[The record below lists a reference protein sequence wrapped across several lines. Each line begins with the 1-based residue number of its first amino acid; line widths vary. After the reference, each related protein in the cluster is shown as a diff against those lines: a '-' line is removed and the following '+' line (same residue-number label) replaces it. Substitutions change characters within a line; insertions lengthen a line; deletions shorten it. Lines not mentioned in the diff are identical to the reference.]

1 MAIPTANPVDEDAR
15 PKPESPYGT
24 SKLMSEW
31 ILRDAAAAHGLSAVV
46 LRYFNVAGADPAGRT
61 GQSTPNATHLIKVAC
76 EAAVGKRKGM
86 QIFGTDYAT
95 PDGTCIRDYI
105 HVTDLID
112 AHVAALRHL
121 RKGGE
126 NLTLNCGYGRGYSV
140 REVVDAVKRVSG
152 VDFPVTLVAAPAGR
166 PCRDRGARRPHPR
179 QARLAAE
186 TRRSGDHRHPRARL
200 GAQARALIAGPMQKI
215 RKAVFPVAGLGTRF
229 LPATKAMPKEML
241 TIVDRPLIQYAF
253 DEAREAG
260 IEHFIFV
267 TGRNKAVI
275 EDHFD
280 RQFELEI
287 TLAERGKRAELEVL
301 ERDLPAAG
309 SISYTRQQSP
319 LGLGHAVLCAAELV
333 GREPF
338 ALLLPD
344 VLVQAKRGCL
354 AQMTDAYGSLGDK
367 TNMIAV
373 EEVPA
378 EDTHKYGVV
387 GIGPKQGNSFAIST
401 MVEKPERGKA
411 PSNMIITGRYILQPE
426 IFDHLASQERGA
438 GGEIQLTDAMLRL
451 AERQRFWGFA
461 FEGRTFD
468 CGSKVGFLAAN
479 VAYAL
484 SRPDIAPAFRT
495 ELERLTGKC

>member
-1 MAIPTANPVDEDAR
+1 
-15 PKPESPYGT
+15 
-24 SKLMSEW
+24 
-31 ILRDAAAAHGLSAVV
+31 
-46 LRYFNVAGADPAGRT
+46 
-61 GQSTPNATHLIKVAC
+61 
-76 EAAVGKRKGM
+76 
-86 QIFGTDYAT
+86 
-95 PDGTCIRDYI
+95 
-105 HVTDLID
+105 
-112 AHVAALRHL
+112 
-121 RKGGE
+121 
-126 NLTLNCGYGRGYSV
+126 
-140 REVVDAVKRVSG
+140 
-152 VDFPVTLVAAPAGR
+152 
-166 PCRDRGARRPHPR
+166 
-179 QARLAAE
+179 
-186 TRRSGDHRHPRARL
+186 
-200 GAQARALIAGPMQKI
+200 MQKI

-267 TGRNKAVI
+267 TGRNKGVI

-287 TLAERGKRAELEVL
+287 TLSERGKRAELAAL
-301 ERDLPAAG
+301 ARDLPAAG

-319 LGLGHAVLCAAELV
+319 LGLGHAVLCAADLV

-344 VLVQAKRGCL
+344 VLVQAERGCL

-367 TNMIAV
+367 ANMIAV

-378 EDTHKYGVV
+378 EDTHRYGVV
-387 GIGPKQGNSFAIST
+387 GIGPKRGNSFAIST

-426 IFDHLASQERGA
+426 IFDHLAKQERGA

-461 FEGRTFD
+461 FEGHTFD
-468 CGSKVGFLAAN
+468 CGSKIGFLAAN

-484 SRPDIAPAFRT
+484 SRPDIAPAFRN
-495 ELERLTGKC
+495 ELQRLIAKR